1 MKARSPMPTSNS
13 SAKGWPDINGSE
25 PTPLVL
31 PDLFKLVDEP
41 ERLAWE
47 FFRPGVEIHRL
58 YGDGKQ
64 GPAAA
69 LLRYEPGAQVPPHTH
84 TGYEHI
90 IVLAGAQSD
99 QHGTNAAGT
108 LVINAPGSGH
118 QVASETGCIVLI
130 IWEKPVAM
138 RG

>member
-1 MKARSPMPTSNS
+1 
-13 SAKGWPDINGSE
+13 
-25 PTPLVL
+25 VL
-31 PDLFKLVDEP
+31 PDLFKLADEP

-69 LLRYEPGAQVPPHTH
+69 LLRYEPGAQVPPHT
-84 TGYEHI
+84 TRAMSTSLCSRG
-90 IVLAGAQSD
+90 LSLTTMAPMQRQAR
-99 QHGTNAAGT
+99 

-138 RG
+138 PVPRGAQSNALTTSTHISTRLISTQ